1 MGTFNTQDPNM
12 FTTLSALALTYAAGT
27 GALTN
32 LAVIGRGLVRAAEQL
47 FDGDYQSAAIEALA
61 GLAAPA
67 LITYHA
73 ASGLMT
79 DVADVAFG
87 IASDVLPDPD
97 LACRLAS

>member
-1 MGTFNTQDPNM
+1 M
-12 FTTLSALALTYAAGT
+12 FTTLFALALTYAAGT
-27 GALTN
+27 GAFTN

-47 FDGDYQSAAIEALA
+47 FDGDYQSAAVEALA

-79 DVADVAFG
+79 DVADATFKLAGGVLAEPDIAG
-87 IASDVLPDPD
+87 RIAS
-97 LACRLAS
+97 

>member
-1 MGTFNTQDPNM
+1 ML
-12 FTTLSALALTYAAGT
+12 TTLSALALTYAAGT
-27 GALTN
+27 GAFTN

-47 FDGDYQSAAIEALA
+47 FDGDYQAAAIEAVA

-79 DVADVAFG
+79 DVADAALNLAGGVHPEPDIAG
-87 IASDVLPDPD
+87 RIAS
-97 LACRLAS
+97 